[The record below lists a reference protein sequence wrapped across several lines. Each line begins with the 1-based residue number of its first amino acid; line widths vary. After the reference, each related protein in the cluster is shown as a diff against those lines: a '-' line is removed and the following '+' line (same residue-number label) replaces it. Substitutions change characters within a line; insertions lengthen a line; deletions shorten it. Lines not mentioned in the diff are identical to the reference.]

1 MIHKFC
7 DSCGEIDSVDFMVQI
22 DDDIY
27 CADCDKEIEKE
38 YNNERKNTASDG

>member
-1 MIHKFC
+1 MIHKLC

-27 CADCDKEIEKE
+27 CTDCYKEIEKE
-38 YNNERKNTASDG
+38 YSNERKNTASDG